1 MTDAGRGQVTGRW
14 ADLGRFKTPTMRA
27 LAARAPYFHN
37 GIAPTLEA
45 VVRHYE
51 IHFGFRF
58 TNEERADLIAFLN
71 AL

>member
-1 MTDAGRGQVTGRW
+1 
-14 ADLGRFKTPTMRA
+14 
-27 LAARAPYFHN
+27 
-37 GIAPTLEA
+37 